1 MAVQRGRSGVPSR
14 SSYAPVSVRSP
25 LGGRGPENHRLRTGM
40 AILGAG
46 AAGAEKI
53 ETVLGDREALARC
66 RRGKRRIELLL
77 GLFVERKVCD
87 VAARIADQV
96 VMVAGQVLG
105 EFVTRELIVGDDPTH
120 RTSLFKDGQVSVHA
134 RLGERGVDFAD
145 LADGKRAATV
155 YQRLDQPPPTARV
168 TLVSLREK
176 PSNFFIDI
184 GGAHDD
190 EDSEPCEASNALVVV
205 VWVIQNELVTDLDEL
220 APERLT

>member
-1 MAVQRGRSGVPSR
+1 MAAERGRSGAPSR
-14 SSYAPVSVRSP
+14 SSYASSSGRSS
-25 LGGRGPENHRLRTGM
+25 LGGRGPIIIGFGRVRAT
-40 AILGAG
+40 LGAG

-53 ETVLGDREALARC
+53 ETVFSDREAFARGGG
-66 RRGKRRIELLL
+66 RKRCIELLL
-77 GLFVERKVCD
+77 GLFVERKVGD
-87 VAARIADQV
+87 VTARIADQV

-105 EFVTRELIVGDDPTH
+105 EFVTCELIVGDDPTH